1 LTFYFPHFTIR
12 AGSSLQLAT
21 RDGTLRTQRAWIL
34 SKASLLRAGLA
45 AASAALLITI
55 AACVS
60 AKAGQAPSGQDS
72 GSLEVS
78 QALAQGDQFLSVKE
92 YEKALAAYQ
101 HADKLSHHTCAV
113 CYLRIVSILRK
124 AGDFDDALDM
134 AKKAVAAAGDNKVVA
149 AQAHLVRGSLFVSMA
164 NKPNDKK
171 LREAEDEFRQALA
184 LQPTLSLAHR
194 NLGIALIKQNR
205 DTDGIAELNLFVA
218 APGNSEKNIAE
229 ARGFIANPERAREP
243 FAPPFAFTS
252 LEGGNVSS
260 EALRGKVL
268 LIDFWA
274 TWCPPCRESV
284 PVIRD
289 LHKKYADKA
298 FELVGVSADGD
309 EQTLKSFVTSNR
321 MNWTE
326 YLDLSGSIGESFEI
340 DGYPTYVVVDKQGVI
355 RYKQSGFGPSVAAE
369 LDDAI
374 NKALKKPYVAAAGT
388 VSAAPVPASAA
399 PSSATSSSAVPA
411 TQGNAGSASPS
422 PAPQAIASPT
432 SAPARDFSA
441 TSGDTYHNGSL
452 GFSYPYPRGWTVAT
466 PDMIRS
472 ANASMQQMNAASQQ
486 SKQTPGHASA
496 GISELIFY
504 AYGAA
509 KNDNSFRAV
518 PSVRITSLESFGAML
533 TPEVMKREGGS
544 RENLGMKSIR
554 GPEKFS
560 VGDQDLY
567 RMDFEDPREGQ
578 TWVSLIETVVY
589 DHVLTIEILAG
600 TPVQLELLVSTVKYS
615 VFADADKK

>member
-1 LTFYFPHFTIR
+1 
-12 AGSSLQLAT
+12 
-21 RDGTLRTQRAWIL
+21 L
-34 SKASLLRAGLA
+34 SKALLLKAGLSVALA
-45 AASAALLITI
+45 ALTFAAIASAGAPQTPD
-55 AACVS
+55 
-60 AKAGQAPSGQDS
+60 GQAS

-92 YEKALAAYQ
+92 YEKALADYQ

-164 NKPNDKK
+164 NKPGDKK

-205 DTDGIAELNLFVA
+205 DADGIAELNLFVA

-252 LEGGNVSS
+252 LEGSNVSS

-298 FELVGVSADGD
+298 FELLGVSADGD
-309 EQTLKSFVTSNR
+309 EQALKNFVTSNR

-374 NKALKKPYVAAAGT
+374 NKALKKPYVAAA
-388 VSAAPVPASAA
+388 AIA
-399 PSSATSSSAVPA
+399 SAVPA
-411 TQGNAGSASPS
+411 PSSVAPSGAPPATQVNAGSAIPS
-422 PAPQAIASPT
+422 SAPQAIASP
-432 SAPARDFSA
+432 ANVPAHDSSA
-441 TSGDTYHNGSL
+441 TSGGTYQNGSL
-452 GFSYPYPRGWTVAT
+452 GFSYPYPSGWTVAT

-486 SKQTPGHASA
+486 SKQPPGHASA

-533 TPEVMKREGGS
+533 TPEVMKREAGS

-567 RMDFEDPREGQ
+567 RMDFEDTREGQ

-600 TPVQLELLVSTVKYS
+600 SPAQLELLVSTVKYS